1 MEMRFSWLLLLGLPA
16 VWMLA
21 AAADVPVA
29 RAPGCSTRCGE
40 IDVPYPYGLD
50 PQCAIHDGFLLNC
63 TTVGRA
69 TKLFHGGLEVIK
81 ISVPDGKAWVKT
93 WISRQCY
100 DQTTNGMLYNNAQ
113 LWLSNH
119 YAISADDNKVIV
131 IGCKSLA
138 YMWSG
143 SVSSDLSIPRSSS
156 VLSIYTCPNSA
167 AFFFF
172 KPSCISK
179 VYYYFSKLSS

>member
-1 MEMRFSWLLLLGLPA
+1 
-16 VWMLA
+16 MLA
-21 AAADVPVA
+21 AVSAAADVPAPAA
-29 RAPGCSTRCGE
+29 RGPGCSTRCGE

-50 PQCAIHDGFLLNC
+50 PQCAIHDGFVLNC

-113 LWLSNH
+113 LWLGNQ
-119 YAISADDNKVIV
+119 YVLSADDNKVIV

-138 YMWSG
+138 YMWSD
-143 SVSSDLSIPRSSS
+143 SVSSPLIPQRSSA
-156 VLSIYTCPNSA
+156 LSIYTCPNSA
-167 AFFFF
+167 VLFF
-172 KPSCISK
+172 
-179 VYYYFSKLSS
+179 

>member
-1 MEMRFSWLLLLGLPA
+1 MEMKFSWLLLLGLLA

-21 AAADVPVA
+21 AVSAAADVPAPAA
-29 RAPGCSTRCGE
+29 RGPGCSTRCGE
-40 IDVPYPYGLD
+40 IDVPNPYGLD
-50 PQCAIHDGFLLNC
+50 PQSAIHGGFVLNC

-113 LWLSNH
+113 LSLGNQ
-119 YAISADDNKVIV
+119 YVMSADDNKVIV
-131 IGCKSLA
+131 MGCNSRA
-138 YMWSG
+138 YVWSD
-143 SVSSDLSIPRSSS
+143 SVSSLYLV
-156 VLSIYTCPNSA
+156 VLQFSQYTCPNSA
-167 AFFFF
+167 TFL
-172 KPSCISK
+172 I
-179 VYYYFSKLSS
+179 